1 MRQIGIYLKREERE
15 DRFGESTGTSRLGG
29 GMERERERDREK
41 EQRAQ
46 ESKCFGG
53 RLNHFYGSS
62 PSQLPLANHLVL
74 SGFGLT
80 KSPLCI
86 FLARMDSSTR
96 VGLRS

>member
-74 SGFGLT
+74 SGLESEFGLT
-80 KSPLCI
+80 QGPPLCAHTSLSQDG
-86 FLARMDSSTR
+86 F
-96 VGLRS
+96 